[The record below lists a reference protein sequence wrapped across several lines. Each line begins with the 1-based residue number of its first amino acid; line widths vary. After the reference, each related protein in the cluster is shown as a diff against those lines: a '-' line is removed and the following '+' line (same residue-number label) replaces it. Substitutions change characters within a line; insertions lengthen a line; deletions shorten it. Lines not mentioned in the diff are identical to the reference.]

1 MNKLIFIAALLT
13 VPNATLAA
21 PASVD
26 YPTKPVRLVV
36 PYPPGGATDVVARE
50 VGQRLS
56 EVWNQQVVIDNRA
69 GAGSVI
75 GHNVGAKATADGYTL
90 LLGTSA
96 GLVLN
101 PLLSSKLP
109 YDAAK
114 DFAPVSL
121 VVVSPQLLLVNAQVP
136 ATTVKELVALAK
148 ARPGQLN
155 YASPGLGSPNHL
167 GGELLKS
174 MAAIDIVHVPYKGG
188 GPAITDLIGGQVQI
202 LFNSIPPVL
211 PQVAAGRLKALAVG
225 AAKRSPVIPDVPTVA
240 ETLPGFE
247 CVTWYGILAPAGTP
261 AAIVAAVN
269 VEIAKMLGV
278 AEIVRRLT
286 AQGVEPEASSPEQ
299 LRAKIKSE
307 TARWAK
313 VINSARIRIE

>member
-188 GPAITDLIGGQVQI
+188 GRAITDPIGGQAQQP
-202 LFNSIPPVL
+202 FKNIPPAL
-211 PQVAAGRLKALAVG
+211 PQ
-225 AAKRSPVIPDVPTVA
+225 
-240 ETLPGFE
+240 
-247 CVTWYGILAPAGTP
+247 
-261 AAIVAAVN
+261 
-269 VEIAKMLGV
+269 
-278 AEIVRRLT
+278 
-286 AQGVEPEASSPEQ
+286 
-299 LRAKIKSE
+299 
-307 TARWAK
+307 
-313 VINSARIRIE
+313 